1 MNDKLKSLFTSRRV
15 WVAVA
20 GLVVAASGTLGV
32 DVDPE
37 TVQYVVLLAASWIV
51 GDSLR
56 KTE

>member
-1 MNDKLKSLFTSRRV
+1 MDKLQSMWKSRRV
-15 WVAVA
+15 WIAVAGVAVA
-20 GLVVAASGTLGV
+20 CAQTLGV

>member
-1 MNDKLKSLFTSRRV
+1 MDKLKALFNSRRV

-20 GLVVAASGTLGV
+20 GVVVALSDSAGINI
-32 DVDPE
+32 DPE
-37 TVQYVVLLAASWIV
+37 VVQYVVLLAASWIL

>member
-1 MNDKLKSLFTSRRV
+1 MDKLTSVWKSRRV
-15 WVAVA
+15 WVPVAGVAVA
-20 GLVVAASGTLGV
+20 CAHTLGV

>member
-1 MNDKLKSLFTSRRV
+1 MNNKIESLLKSRRV

-20 GLVVAASGTLGV
+20 GLAVAVSSTLGV
-32 DVDPE
+32 NVDPE